1 MTTMWDSS
9 RCEKKKKSVPYRRKE
24 LALTKYGNSK
34 SGASSAGSSMIC
46 VRQGG
51 GQRKKRLGARNT
63 PMLMDSTV
71 RVRYAVK
78 VIQDC
83 SVAAGWLISTL
94 QEDAN
99 AIMDFQKSM
108 AMETEGK
115 VALK

>member
-1 MTTMWDSS
+1 
-9 RCEKKKKSVPYRRKE
+9 
-24 LALTKYGNSK
+24 
-34 SGASSAGSSMIC
+34 
-46 VRQGG
+46 
-51 GQRKKRLGARNT
+51 
-63 PMLMDSTV
+63 MLMDSTV